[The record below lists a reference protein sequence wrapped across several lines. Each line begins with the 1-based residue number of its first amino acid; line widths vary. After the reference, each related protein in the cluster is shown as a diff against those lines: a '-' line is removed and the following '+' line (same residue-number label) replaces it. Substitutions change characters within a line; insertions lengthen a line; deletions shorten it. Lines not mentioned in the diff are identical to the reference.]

1 MLTKFMA
8 VAFFCLGQECYFWA
22 SSETHAS
29 QSKCVAEALV
39 VFQKMEK
46 EGAQVKGTCVKV
58 PVEV

>member
-1 MLTKFMA
+1 MA

-22 SSETHAS
+22 SSETYAS
-29 QSKCVAEALV
+29 ESKCVAEALV